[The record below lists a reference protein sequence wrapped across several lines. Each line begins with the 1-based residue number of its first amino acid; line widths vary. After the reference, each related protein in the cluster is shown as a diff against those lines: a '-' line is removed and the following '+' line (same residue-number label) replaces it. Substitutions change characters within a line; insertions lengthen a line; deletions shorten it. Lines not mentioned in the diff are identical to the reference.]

1 MPGDRAPPPQRRS
14 RDRDSGR
21 LQGPAPPK
29 VGIKPQDSAPAES
42 CLPSLVLDWDGT
54 VTERDTLHMTVE
66 RFGDLE
72 VFRAMEHELGR
83 LTLEEVIG
91 TEMATISAP
100 LAEVVDWLRGT
111 VRIRRGFRELVEAYD
126 PLIVSAGF
134 HELIDP
140 ILEREGVV
148 ARVVANHVTA
158 HPDGWRA
165 SFRDGPLC
173 EVCGERC
180 KRVAVAAG
188 GAFAY
193 VGDGV
198 SDRCVSLA
206 AERRFARAGL
216 ARWLDEQGIAYA
228 PFDDLL
234 DVGRALAPVAP
245 DPGRAGGGRL
255 SSNHRTDGGI

>member
-1 MPGDRAPPPQRRS
+1 MIGRLTAAGTQLRRA
-14 RDRDSGR
+14 RDSGR
-21 LQGPAPPK
+21 LQGSAPPQA
-29 VGIKPQDSAPAES
+29 GIKAQDSASAES
-42 CLPSLVLDWDGT
+42 CLPSLVIDWDGT

-91 TEMATISAP
+91 TEMATITAP

-111 VRIRRGFRELVEAYD
+111 VGIRRGFRELVEAYD

-140 ILEREGVV
+140 ILEREGLV

-173 EVCGERC
+173 GVCGERC

-188 GAFAY
+188 GPFTY

-198 SDRCVSLA
+198 SDRCVALA

-216 ARWLDEQGIAYA
+216 ARWLDERGVAYE

-234 DVGRALAPVAP
+234 DVVRALALVAP
-245 DPGRAGGGRL
+245 DPGR
-255 SSNHRTDGGI
+255 

>member
-1 MPGDRAPPPQRRS
+1 MPGDRTPPPQRGS

-21 LQGPAPPK
+21 LQGSAPPK
-29 VGIKPQDSAPAES
+29 AGIEPQDTAPAES
-42 CLPSLVLDWDGT
+42 CLASKLLLDWDGT
-54 VTERDTLHMTVE
+54 VTERDTLHMTIE

-72 VFRAMEHELGR
+72 VFRSLEGQLDR

-91 TEMATISAP
+91 TEMATIRAP
-100 LAEVVDWLRGT
+100 LGEVVEWLLEH
-111 VRIRRGFRELVEAYD
+111 VRIRRGFHELVTAHD

-173 EVCGERC
+173 EVCGQRC
-180 KRVAVAAG
+180 KRVAAAAG
-188 GAFAY
+188 GPFVY

-206 AERRFARAGL
+206 AEQRFARAGL
-216 ARWLDEQGIAYA
+216 ARWLDERGVGYE
-228 PFDDLL
+228 PFDDLF
-234 DVGRALAPVAP
+234 DVARALALVAP
-245 DPGRAGGGRL
+245 DPGR
-255 SSNHRTDGGI
+255 